1 MRPETLDS
9 RLLTHAR
16 LEQAQ
21 DAFVVGLRRLR
32 ALEELAVQLRAP
44 LDLQHAHDLWTR
56 IVQAPFRF
64 QKSPAAN
71 QDTSVIAELQ
81 AARDGFHELRE
92 LLRCAEAEALARCLT

>member
-1 MRPETLDS
+1 MRLEPLDR
-9 RLLTHAR
+9 RLLTLAR

-56 IVQAPFRF
+56 ILHAPLRS
-64 QKSPAAN
+64 QKTPAAN
-71 QDTSVIAELQ
+71 QETSVISELQ
-81 AARDGFHELRE
+81 AARVGFHELRE
-92 LLRCAEAEALARCLT
+92 LLRCAEAEAFARCLT